1 MFKYIILLCINMMED
16 NNQVFKYI
24 CESCNFKCN
33 YESQWNKHIITE
45 LHLTGHKKKRSDSQ
59 GPYICEKCNKKTKN
73 MNALKQ
79 HNLNEHGTLEEREK
93 DFKYYCKLCDFGSF
107 SKNIYENHI
116 ISDKHKKFEER
127 HNLKKI

>member
-1 MFKYIILLCINMMED
+1 
-16 NNQVFKYI
+16 
-24 CESCNFKCN
+24 
-33 YESQWNKHIITE
+33 
-45 LHLTGHKKKRSDSQ
+45 
-59 GPYICEKCNKKTKN
+59 

-79 HNLNEHGTLEEREK
+79 HILNEHGTLEEREK